1 MLKKILTLLM
11 SMTLILSITAC
22 GGGSDT
28 NSSSDGGNSSVSSD
42 SGFSADLKSQIQNC
56 TPIIDYEKN
65 TSVDQMDTVTFGTD
79 SHGEP
84 IEWIVLEKEGYR
96 ALLLSKYLLV
106 SHEYNNLNVDIT
118 WEESTCR
125 KWLNSDFI
133 KQIFSEKEQESIMI
147 SYVHNNDNTKYN
159 TKGGNDTQDRIFLLG
174 IREVN
179 KYFNGSVK
187 LRANYKDGAKDSWW
201 LRSPFVS
208 QDSAAT
214 VDKNGNPS
222 GGTNV
227 GNSRGI
233 RPAIWVIY

>member
-1 MLKKILTLLM
+1 MFKKNLM
-11 SMTLILSITAC
+11 VLISLILILSLTAC
-22 GGGSDT
+22 AGGSAV
-28 NSSSDGGNSSVSSD
+28 NNSSDGGNSSVSSD
-42 SGFSADLKSQIQNC
+42 SGFSTDLKSQIQNC
-56 TPIIDYEKN
+56 TPIVDYEKN
-65 TSVDQMDTVTFGTD
+65 TSVDQIDTVTFGTD
-79 SHGEP
+79 SRGEP

-159 TKGGNDTQDRIFLLG
+159 TKGGNDTQDRIFLLS

-187 LRANYKDGAKDSWW
+187 LIANYKNGAKDSWW
-201 LRSPFVS
+201 LRSPDVS
-208 QDSAAT
+208 QKCAAA
-214 VDKNGNPS
+214 VNKNGYPS
-222 GGTNV
+222 GGGNV